1 MKRVLATI
9 LGCAVLAACQS
20 EPVGPPSTLP
30 PAQSS
35 AASPLSSS
43 SSDSTPPPATIDN
56 TVVAMVRGEPITVK
70 DLQPILMQ
78 AYGLNVLL
86 VVVRKEL
93 AMDELAK
100 QHLIVTPADIDAER
114 KITMKE
120 LERAATGMQFDTPNA
135 TQPDVDLSPEQT
147 NQMLDQVLAQQHISR
162 AEFEIVLE
170 TNAALRKIAGPEVD
184 KKITED
190 AVHQQFNVLYGE
202 KVRVRYI
209 VCQNMADAANV
220 RRDLGAGK
228 TFEEVARAR
237 SLDRVSGENGG
248 ELEPFTMQDNRFP
261 DEFKELAFVMKKGE
275 ISEPI
280 QIGNFVYI
288 MKLVDRIPP
297 QLAKYEVYHDAVR
310 QDLYDKTVQAAMS
323 AMNRRLGQIAVQSMH
338 IEDPVLAHQWQERV
352 AAADGSLHDPQQIRS
367 AMDQEHA
374 SATRQATSQPGDSS
388 GDSSTNELPTNDS
401 PNSSA
406 TTQPATVA
414 PAAAD
419 ATVPATAP

>member
-1 MKRVLATI
+1 
-9 LGCAVLAACQS
+9 
-20 EPVGPPSTLP
+20 
-30 PAQSS
+30 
-35 AASPLSSS
+35 
-43 SSDSTPPPATIDN
+43 
-56 TVVAMVRGEPITVK
+56 MVRGEPITVK
-70 DLQPILMQ
+70 DLQPILME

-86 VVVRKEL
+86 VVVRKDLAMHEL
-93 AMDELAK
+93 AN
-100 QHLIVTPADIDAER
+100 QHLIVTPADIDNER

-120 LERAATGMQFDTPNA
+120 LERAATGMQFDTPSA
-135 TQPDVDLSPEQT
+135 TQPDVELSPEQT
-147 NQMLDQVLAQQHISR
+147 NQMLDQVLARQHISR
-162 AEFEIVLE
+162 VEFEIVLE

-202 KVRVRYI
+202 KVRVHYI
-209 VCQNMADAANV
+209 VCQNMADAADV
-220 RRDLGAGK
+220 RRDLAAGK

-280 QIGNFVYI
+280 QIGNFVYV

-338 IEDPVLAHQWQERV
+338 IEDPMLAHQWQERL
-352 AAADGSLHDPQQIRS
+352 AAADGTLHDPQKIRNE
-367 AMDQEHA
+367 MDQEHA
-374 SATRQATSQPGDSS
+374 AATRQAPNQPS
-388 GDSSTNELPTNDS
+388 DSSTNELPTDDS
-401 PNSSA
+401 LNSSA
-406 TTQPATVA
+406 TTQPATPA
-414 PAAAD
+414 PAAAG